1 MGLGW
6 VWGGDGRGR
15 PLYGNLVTDVD
26 VRRTGIWGRTWTSV
40 VREFGDGRGRP
51 SYGNLGTDV
60 DVRPTGIG
68 GRAIW
73 VLRYPNH
80 GLSVILGGSAPIGA
94 EQFVVVE
101 FGRKHGRDGEGV
113 GHLYG

>member
-51 SYGNLGTDV
+51 SYGHRGTGDLGTAISKPWSF
-60 DVRPTGIG
+60 RYTWGISAHWG
-68 GRAIW
+68 GTICC
-73 VLRYPNH
+73 
-80 GLSVILGGSAPIGA
+80 G
-94 EQFVVVE
+94 
-101 FGRKHGRDGEGV
+101 
-113 GHLYG
+113 